1 MKSFSMDNTAAG
13 MERVMDE
20 VEALLDSRG
29 ASAKRQ
35 FAVRLALDELLSN
48 IVKYAHDD
56 GQVHPVAVHLEPD
69 EPAHLVLEDDGRPF
83 NPLADAPAPV
93 LDGPVEDR
101 PIGGLG
107 LHLLQSMGLKLD
119 YRRENGRN
127 VLRVDFP
134 PE

>member
-1 MKSFSMDNTAAG
+1 MHNTAAD
-13 MERVMDE
+13 MERVMDAI
-20 VEALLDSRG
+20 EALLAARA
-29 ASAKRQ
+29 ASAKRKY
-35 FAVRLALDELLSN
+35 AVRLALDELLSN
-48 IVKYAHDD
+48 IVKYAYDD
-56 GQVHPVAVHLEPD
+56 REVHPISVRLEPD

-93 LDGPVEDR
+93 LAGPVEDR

>member
-20 VEALLDSRG
+20 VEALLDARG

-56 GQVHPVAVHLEPD
+56 GQVHPVAVRFEAD

-93 LDGPVEDR
+93 LAGPVEDR
-101 PIGGLG
+101 PVGGLG
-107 LHLLQSMGLKLD
+107 LHLLLSMGLKLD

>member
-1 MKSFSMDNTAAG
+1 MNSFSMHNTAAD

-20 VEALLDSRG
+20 IEALLESRA
-29 ASAKRQ
+29 ASAKRKY
-35 FAVRLALDELLSN
+35 AVRLALDELLSN
-48 IVKYAHDD
+48 IIKYAYDD
-56 GQVHPVAVHLEPD
+56 REVHPISVRLD
-69 EPAHLVLEDDGRPF
+69 LDGPAHLVLEDDGRPF

-107 LHLLQSMGLKLD
+107 LHLLQALGLKLD

-127 VLRVDFP
+127 RLRVDFP